1 LPNPHLRHL
10 HLNNSKNI
18 KSLPLLKNGSRAEEL
33 KAITVKDIG
42 KIVLT
47 NTCAF
52 DTIASI
58 FTVAYCDSILY
69 SNEIDNILN
78 SSDFFC
84 FISKM
89 VKCGITASTYSQRA
103 NIILDKLNPDI
114 QKLSNINLVVSDST
128 AANAFHGLLSGL
140 PSVEDIVTCSNKKCR
155 NNKKMSVMYLTYNT
169 TGDLSD
175 LQSYVSSRINTES
188 SICGYTDGNNICQ
201 EIKTRT
207 TTSNVHLI
215 IEILKWDE
223 GWNKKI
229 LE

>member
-1 LPNPHLRHL
+1 LRRL

-18 KSLPLLKNGSRAEEL
+18 KFLPLLKNGSRAEEL

-42 KIVLT
+42 IVVLT

-84 FISKM
+84 FISKI
-89 VKCGITASTYSQRA
+89 VKCGITASIYPQRA
-103 NIILDKLNPDI
+103 NIILDKLNPDK
-114 QKLSNINLVVSDST
+114 KLSNNHLVVSDST
-128 AANAFHGLLSGL
+128 AANAFHGLLRGL
-140 PSVEDIVTCSNKKCR
+140 PSVEDIVTCSNKKCT
-155 NNKKMSVMYLTYNT
+155 NQKMSVMYLTYNT

-188 SICGYTDGNNICQ
+188 SIYGYTDRNNICQ

-207 TTSNVHLI
+207 TITSNVHLI
-215 IEILKWDE
+215 IKILKWDE
-223 GWNKKI
+223 G
-229 LE
+229 